1 MPSSSETQ
9 ASGGGVS
16 TAGIG
21 TIRAALPDFAE
32 DIRRNLELVL
42 EEAESTL
49 EPTQRWGVA
58 VASAVAARRPSLL
71 AAVLADARERVPEE
85 VVQDAMAAA
94 AIMAMN
100 VVYYG
105 FLHMVHKE
113 AYAARLPN
121 LHMHRM
127 ARPATSRRDSEL
139 FSLAAAAVHGCHPC
153 VVGHEQALTEGE
165 EGLSTEQV
173 HDAIR
178 IAATLHA
185 AAVSLDAADAIQTRH
200 PAS

>member
-1 MPSSSETQ
+1 
-9 ASGGGVS
+9 
-16 TAGIG
+16 
-21 TIRAALPDFAE
+21 
-32 DIRRNLELVL
+32 
-42 EEAESTL
+42 
-49 EPTQRWGVA
+49 
-58 VASAVAARRPSLL
+58 
-71 AAVLADARERVPEE
+71 
-85 VVQDAMAAA
+85 
-94 AIMAMN
+94 
-100 VVYYG
+100 
-105 FLHMVHKE
+105 
-113 AYAARLPN
+113 
-121 LHMHRM
+121 MHRM
-127 ARPATSRRDSEL
+127 ARPATSRRDFEL